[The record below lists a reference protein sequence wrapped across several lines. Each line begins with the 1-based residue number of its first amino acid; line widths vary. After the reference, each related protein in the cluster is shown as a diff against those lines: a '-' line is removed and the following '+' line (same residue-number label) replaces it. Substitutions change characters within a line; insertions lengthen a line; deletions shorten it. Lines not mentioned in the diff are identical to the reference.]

1 MILIFSLFG
10 LFFFFNGIFKGLC
23 MENVVPLHPNIER
36 LFRRLMGGL
45 LGVTKDV
52 NALKTIYLNND
63 FHDDLPDSVATIG
76 FFDGVHQG
84 HQYLIRHIV
93 DAAKREGRQS
103 LVITFDRHPRQVLHA
118 DYQPELL
125 TTLDEKLILLSR
137 TGIDA
142 VAVLHFDE
150 ALASLSAYDFMQS
163 VLCQKLH
170 VKTLYI
176 GYDHRF
182 GHNRTEG
189 FPQYVEYGKTLGID
203 VVQNPALNVGA
214 DPVSSSLCRR
224 LIAQGDIAQA
234 NRCLGYAYTLVGRVI
249 GGEQQGRRMGFPT
262 ANLDPHSIHQM
273 VPQAGVYAVK
283 VRLQQSMTWY
293 QGMMNIG
300 TRPTFGG
307 KQTTLEVHL
316 FQYSGDLYGKLLLV
330 AFHSKIREEQ
340 TFPSVEALRQQ
351 LVQDKEQVINHF
363 NHLHE

>member
-1 MILIFSLFG
+1 MYGKRSTFASETSKLLQPPCG
-10 LFFFFNGIFKGLC
+10 W
-23 MENVVPLHPNIER
+23 VVV
-36 LFRRLMGGL
+36 GA
-45 LGVTKDV
+45 KDE

-63 FHDDLPDSVATIG
+63 FCGDLADSVATIG
-76 FFDGVHQG
+76 FFDGVHRG

-93 DAAKREGRQS
+93 EAAKREGRQS
-103 LVITFDRHPRQVLHA
+103 LVITFDRHPRQVLQA
-118 DYQPELL
+118 DYQPEML
-125 TTLDEKLILLSR
+125 TTLEEKLILLSR
-137 TGIDA
+137 TGVDA
-142 VAVLHFDE
+142 VAVLHFDV
-150 ALASLSAYDFMQS
+150 ALASLSAYDFMQR
-163 VLCQKLH
+163 VLCQQLH

-214 DPVSSSLCRR
+214 DPVSSSVCRR
-224 LIAQGDIAQA
+224 LIAQGDITQA
-234 NRCLGYAYTLVGRVI
+234 NHCLGYAYTLTGRVI

-273 VPQAGVYAVK
+273 APQPGVYAVK

-307 KQTTLEVHL
+307 KQITLEVHL

-330 AFHSKIREEQ
+330 AFHGKIRDEQ

>member
-1 MILIFSLFG
+1 
-10 LFFFFNGIFKGLC
+10 

-36 LFRRLMGGL
+36 LFCRLMGRL

-103 LVITFDRHPRQVLHA
+103 LIITFDRHPRQVLHA

-150 ALASLSAYDFMQS
+150 ALVSLSAFDFMQS

-189 FPQYVEYGKTLGID
+189 FLQYVEYGKTLGID
-203 VVQNPALNVGA
+203 VVQNPALNVGTA
-214 DPVSSSLCRR
+214 PVSSSLCRR

-262 ANLDPHSIHQM
+262 ANLDPLSIHQM
-273 VPQAGVYAVK
+273 VPQSGVYAVK

-351 LVQDKEQVINHF
+351 LAQDKEQVINHF
-363 NHLHE
+363 NNLQE